1 MVRRFA
7 RHGAGAVER
16 DLGELSPNAHHAVHP
31 MAGSLE
37 PGLVG
42 IRRDRP
48 WSGPDAALIRRVSGA
63 R

>member
-7 RHGAGAVER
+7 RHGAGAVGR
-16 DLGELSPNAHHAVHP
+16 DLGELSLNAHHAVHL

-48 WSGPDAALIRRVSGA
+48 
-63 R
+63 